1 MDKEYWLVAAV
12 ALLILAS
19 VLDSFAGAVNL
30 SVGNNP
36 FSFLTVSSLAT
47 YPFTA
52 VALGVRSLGLFVL
65 ILTAFSTIERQYVIK
80 MLGALLLGVL
90 AELYTVQQLAT
101 GSAVTPLN
109 WTLSFAYA
117 GVLLAPAFAY
127 YLFRA
132 ALSGISG
139 IPEEPVGES
148 EKRIEKMKNL
158 SEDKEQES

>member
-1 MDKEYWLVAAV
+1 MEKEIWVLIAI
-12 ALLILAS
+12 ALLIMAS
-19 VLDSFAGAVNL
+19 VLDSFAGTVNIV
-30 SVGNNP
+30 VGNNP
-36 FSFLTVSSLAT
+36 FSFLAVGSLVT

-52 VALGVRSLGLFVL
+52 VALGVRSLGLFFLV
-65 ILTAFSTIERQYVIK
+65 LTAFSTIERQYVIK
-80 MLGALLLGVL
+80 MMGALLLGVL

-101 GSAVTPLN
+101 GSSVTPLN
-109 WTLSFAYA
+109 WTLSFSYA
-117 GVLLAPAFAY
+117 GVLLVPAFIY

-158 SEDKEQES
+158 GEDKEQES